1 MILIKSLRNFIKDIF
16 SFFLKLAIK
25 KIYRKFN
32 LMSIKAIECPDGV
45 CHSHHGGHAVPR
57 QAMQKNLQSHGREWC
72 EKLAERIYEMS
83 VDTYSQ
89 TVMPSLHSSGW
100 QRRHL
105 DWEFKLAENDSE
117 PDEALVEGIINATES
132 FLRSSEVHRLF
143 IQELVQGTFEE
154 ANDKKLISKAIKTI
168 IDEEI
173 INSLRDRQQ
182 DLLKKLSEKLISE
195 EKISEELA
203 FNSAKEGFDEVE
215 RLLMNHTEA
224 V

>member
-1 MILIKSLRNFIKDIF
+1 
-16 SFFLKLAIK
+16 
-25 KIYRKFN
+25 
-32 LMSIKAIECPDGV
+32 MSIKAIECPDGV

-154 ANDKKLISKAIKTI
+154 ANDKKLISKVIKTI

>member
-1 MILIKSLRNFIKDIF
+1 
-16 SFFLKLAIK
+16 
-25 KIYRKFN
+25 
-32 LMSIKAIECPDGV
+32 MSIKAIECPDGV

-57 QAMQKNLQSHGREWC
+57 QAMQKNLQSHGKEWC

-173 INSLRDRQQ
+173 INSLRDRKQN
-182 DLLKKLSEKLISE
+182 LLKKLSEKLISE